1 MADVTGTLRRDYN
14 GKSYAM
20 RLTPLG
26 IAALQDRYG
35 NDFLAQ
41 IEKTQGLPNL
51 RLFVDIVTEA
61 LVKGEAMPRDEAHSL
76 ADDLVASDLS
86 LPLEIIQAAF
96 PAVEGAA
103 PAAEGGKGN
112 AKARQ
117 G

>member
-1 MADVTGTLRRDYN
+1 MADVTGTLRRDLG
-14 GKSYAM
+14 GKTYAM

-51 RLFVDIVTEA
+51 RLFVDIVAEA
-61 LVKGEAMPRDEAHSL
+61 LIKGEGMTREEAHPL
-76 ADDLVASDLS
+76 ADDLVAGDLS

-96 PAVEGAA
+96 PAAEGTV
-103 PAAEGGKGN
+103 PAAQGEKGN
-112 AKARQ
+112 AEARQ

>member
-1 MADVTGTLRRDYN
+1 MADVTGALRRTVG
-14 GKSYAM
+14 GKTYAM

-26 IAALQDRYG
+26 IAALQDLYG

-61 LVKGEAMPRDEAHSL
+61 LIKGEAMAREDAQPL
-76 ADDLVASDLS
+76 ADDLVAGDLS

-96 PAVEGAA
+96 PAPEGTASA
-103 PAAEGGKGN
+103 TEGGKGN